1 VIRDF
6 TIAMIWGVAI
16 GTYSTI
22 YVASP
27 MILHLKLRRE
37 ALVPSAVEAPQAAD
51 QA

>member
-27 MILHLKLRRE
+27 MILHLKLRRVMGE
-37 ALVPSAVEAPQAAD
+37 EAPQLTEAR
-51 QA
+51 